1 MAGRTPSEGPAAA
14 RAGRPPAARA
24 ARELGAASP
33 LQEPLSALV
42 GVATAKKLA
51 KLGLNTGADLLEHFP
66 RRYEQWGQL
75 TPIAALEEGSA
86 VTVQARVVASQSR
99 PMRNRGG
106 SLLAVRITDGTSELS
121 LTFFAKHAGALRMHE
136 NRLRPGA
143 VGLFAGTV
151 TTYRGTRQLTHPDYE
166 VLGEDL
172 SQEEVRERT
181 QRPIPVYG
189 STAGLPT
196 WAIARAVGVVLDS
209 LTPGDVP
216 DAVPASVREP
226 RGYPSTFAAYGAI
239 HRPRDRADYQR
250 ARRFLAFQEAFVL
263 QAGLAQA
270 RAAAEEEAAPACG
283 RPAPLEPGRSDTGQ
297 PRPAALGPLLR
308 AFDERLP
315 FPLTA
320 GQVEVGR
327 QISADLTRTVPMQ
340 RLLQGD
346 VGAGK
351 TIVALRAML
360 QVVDAGAQAVL
371 LAPTEVL
378 AQQHFASITSLLGE
392 LGAGGMLDGAADAT
406 RVVLLT
412 GNLSAPRR
420 RAALAEITA
429 GSAGIVVGTHALL
442 SESVAFAS
450 LGLVVVDE
458 QHRFGVEQREVL
470 RERATTGV
478 HLLVMTATP
487 IPRTIAMSVFGD
499 LDVSALT
506 ELPAGRRPVETFI
519 ASAANQAW
527 YRRIWQ
533 RAAEEVNAGGR
544 VYVVV
549 PRISGE
555 EEEGQGDDVPP
566 GHADKPA
573 SARTGTPELP
583 GTGGD
588 TLPGLEDGPEAQGPE
603 ARGPE
608 ARGAGAQ
615 AASTLA
621 SVEDVAAELAGLEAL
636 AGIGIGKM
644 HGRLSAE
651 ERGAAMDAF
660 VAGRTPVLV
669 STTVIEV
676 GVDVPAATMMVIL
689 DAERFGISQLH
700 QLRGRVGR
708 GSRPSLCIAVTHAL
722 PDSLAGRRLAAFAA
736 TTDGFALAEEDLA
749 LRSEGDVL
757 GRSQSGRASS
767 LKLLRV
773 TRDADLIADARGAAR
788 AAVAAGELERN
799 PALRA
804 AVDRHLSAE
813 QEANLR
819 RS

>member
-1 MAGRTPSEGPAAA
+1 MV
-14 RAGRPPAARA
+14 PAARPGA
-24 ARELGAASP
+24 SPARPHAAAQASAPASVLAPTARELGAQSA
-33 LQEPLSALV
+33 LTEPLAALV
-42 GVATAKKLA
+42 GAATAKKLA
-51 KLGLNTGADLLEHFP
+51 KLGLHTGGDLLEHFP
-66 RRYEQWGQL
+66 RRYEQWGDL
-75 TPIAALEEGSA
+75 TPIAALAEGSD
-86 VTVQARVVASQSR
+86 VTVQARVVSCQSR

-106 SLLAVRITDGTSELS
+106 SLLAVRITDGTSELA
-121 LTFFAKHAGALRMHE
+121 LTFFAKHAGALRAHE
-136 NRLRPGA
+136 NRLRPGTVA
-143 VGLFAGTV
+143 LFAGTV
-151 TTYRGTRQLTHPDYE
+151 SSYRGTRQLTHPDYE
-166 VLGEDL
+166 VLGENL
-172 SQEEVRERT
+172 SEAEVRQRT
-181 QRPIPVYG
+181 ERPIPVYG
-189 STAGLPT
+189 QTAGLPT
-196 WAIARAVGVVLDS
+196 WVIARAVGVVLDS
-209 LTPGDVP
+209 ITAADVP
-216 DAVPASVREP
+216 DAVPARTRAE
-226 RGYPSTFAAYGAI
+226 RGYPSTFEALQAI
-239 HRPRDRADYQR
+239 HRPRDRAEFRR

-263 QAGLAQA
+263 QAALAQL
-270 RAAAEEEAAPACG
+270 RAQAESAPAPECG
-283 RPAPLEPGRSDTGQ
+283 RLGEP
-297 PRPAALGPLLR
+297 GPLLR
-308 AFDERLP
+308 AFDARLP
-315 FPLTA
+315 FELTA
-320 GQVEVGR
+320 GQREVGAA
-327 QISADLTRTVPMQ
+327 ISADLCRPVPMQ

-360 QVVDAGAQAVL
+360 QAVDAGAQAVL

-378 AQQHFASITSLLGE
+378 AQQHFASISALLGD
-392 LGAGGMLDGAADAT
+392 LGAGGMLGGADDAT

-412 GNLSAPRR
+412 GAMSAPRR
-420 RAALAEITA
+420 RAALAEIAA

-442 SESVAFAS
+442 SQSVSFAR

-506 ELPAGRRPVETFI
+506 ELPAGRRPVETFVAA
-519 ASAANQAW
+519 ASNQAW
-527 YRRIWQ
+527 YRRIWE
-533 RAAEEVNAGGR
+533 RAAEEIAQDRR
-544 VYVVV
+544 VFVVV
-549 PRISGE
+549 PRISGDQAE
-555 EEEGQGDDVPP
+555 DGDLLVDDAPPAPPSSDASPGQAAGREEGDLLAQMG
-566 GHADKPA
+566 AA
-573 SARTGTPELP
+573 
-583 GTGGD
+583 
-588 TLPGLEDGPEAQGPE
+588 GPEE
-603 ARGPE
+603 AGE
-608 ARGAGAQ
+608 AT
-615 AASTLA
+615 SSLA
-621 SVEDVAAELAGLEAL
+621 SVEEVAAALGELPAL
-636 AGIGIGKM
+636 AGVGIGKM

-651 ERGAAMDAF
+651 ERAAAMEDF
-660 VAGRTPVLV
+660 VSGRTPILV

-708 GSRPSLCIAVTHAL
+708 SHLPSLCIAVTTSL
-722 PDSLAGRRLAAFAA
+722 PDSLAGRRLAAFAS

-773 TRDADLIADARGAAR
+773 SRDGDLIADARGAAG
-788 AAVAAGELERN
+788 AAVAAGELEKN

-804 AVDRHLSAE
+804 AVERHLTDE